1 MKIILLNEHQYERL
15 SNAKDILG
23 EDVYVNNVKQRGS
36 RKTANLTYR
45 KGGGINRGNKM
56 SYDMIKTDK
65 MDSDGSSSTYEVPLK
80 GGIMSYNI
88 TDINGTEV
96 MHYFKRR
103 FSKQR
108 TQAKIGSNIYDIEM
122 QDSEFQ
128 TFMNTFLTKVGN
140 VVAHESAE
148 IKNKNNEVDFKQVCV
163 YPVPS
168 SSNFNVEMSK
178 QIIQHNHT
186 ICGLPVVELD
196 TKLLVKSMKNITID
210 KKFINKNKEYYSQ
223 IRFKS
228 GNVDDRT
235 HLNDVNNTL
244 SQLKSYSNIDV
255 KINTTNEIVK
265 QILDCFYQV
274 NNKLKQ
280 DKLTEDLVIRLGE
293 LFEQYQSSVQD
304 IVAASEW
311 FDEVSEKTHIRRLST
326 IAKALKRSKPESIDK
341 RTDFVYELLKSY
353 GLLNGNYKNK
363 IQKIQYWEPINFE
376 MKKLGNDVRMAL
388 MGYFDKNED
397 DELVQTEIDKTIG
410 NVVVVFDDN
419 ISGGATLSDICL
431 KLQSLG
437 VKYIIPITFGK
448 MRESYNQGMNIR
460 INAPEGGFNF

>member
-1 MKIILLNEHQYERL
+1 MKIIILNEHQYESL
-15 SNAKDILG
+15 SNANDILG
-23 EDVYVNNVKQRGS
+23 EDVYVNNVNQRGN

-45 KGGGINRGNKM
+45 KGRAVNKGNKM

-65 MDSDGSSSTYEVPLK
+65 MDLDGSSSTYEVPLK

-108 TQAKIGSNIYDIEM
+108 TQAKIGGDTYDIEM

-128 TFMNTFLTKVGN
+128 TFMNTFLSKVGN
-140 VVAHESAE
+140 VVAHKSAE
-148 IKNKNNEVDFKQVCV
+148 IKSKDNEVDFKQVCV

-178 QIIQHNHT
+178 QIIQHNRT

-196 TKLLVKSMKNITID
+196 TNLLVKSTKNITID
-210 KKFINKNKEYYSQ
+210 NKFINKNKEYYDQ

-228 GNVDDRT
+228 GNTDDRT

-244 SQLKSYSNIDV
+244 RQLQSYSDIDI
-255 KINTTNEIVK
+255 KINATNEIVK
-265 QILDCFYQV
+265 NLLDCLYQV
-274 NNKLKQ
+274 KDKIKRG
-280 DKLTEDLVIRLGE
+280 KLTEELVVRLVDLFGN
-293 LFEQYQSSVQD
+293 YQSSIQE
-304 IVAASEW
+304 IIATSEW
-311 FDEVSEKTHIRRLST
+311 FDEVSEKTHLRRLST

-341 RTDFVYELLKSY
+341 RTDFVYELLKSH
-353 GLLNGNYKNK
+353 GMLNGVYKNK
-363 IQKIQYWEPINFE
+363 IHKIQYWEPINFE

-397 DELVQTEIDKTIG
+397 EGLVQKEIDKTIG
-410 NVVVVFDDN
+410 NIVVVFDDN

-437 VKYIIPITFGK
+437 INYIIPITFGK

-460 INAPEGGFNF
+460 INAPEGGFKF